1 MFCDKH
7 NDDSQCLMLLPTSQL
22 SIPITLVC
30 EYCLVMTVRRRQCEQ
45 CVMSCVMC
53 GATRAVSSTHRGR
66 KIENIDQLIARISS
80 VRASLPVP

>member
-30 EYCLVMTVRRRQCEQ
+30 EYCLVMTVGRRQCEQ

-53 GATRAVSSTHRGR
+53 GAVSSTHRGR